1 MKSRFHG
8 AATLSVLAVSALALS
23 ACTSTD
29 EGGEASGGDT
39 GANGGEISL
48 ITPGTLTVCS
58 DIPYRPFEFTE
69 GGETV
74 GFDIDL
80 VNNIAEDMGVGT
92 EFLRTS
98 FEGIQSG
105 VALDSNQCDLA
116 ASGMTINEERESV
129 MDFSEPY
136 LDDNLALLV
145 APGADIDSVADVQ
158 GKRVGVQQATTG
170 ETQAQENNAEV
181 VQYEDSALMIQG
193 LNTGDVEAV
202 IGNISVMG
210 PAITDNPDLR
220 LVEEIETGEQLGLAV
235 KTGNTALLEQ
245 VNESLTTMREDGTL
259 EELEGK
265 WLGTGEAA
273 GAQSPEPAAS

>member
-23 ACTSTD
+23 ACSDTGGG
-29 EGGEASGGDT
+29 EQAGGEAT
-39 GANGGEISL
+39 GGEISL
-48 ITPGTLTVCS
+48 INEGTLTVCS
-58 DIPYRPFEFTE
+58 DIPYRPFEYTE
-69 GGETV
+69 NGETV

-80 VNNIAEDMGVGT
+80 VNNIAEDMGVET
-92 EFLRTS
+92 EFIRTA

-105 VALDSNQCDLA
+105 VALDSDQCDLA
-116 ASGMTINEERESV
+116 ASGMTITEERESV

-145 APGADIDSVADVQ
+145 APDADIDSLADVE

-210 PAITDNPDLR
+210 PAITDNPELR

-245 VNESLTTMREDGTL
+245 VNESLATMEENGTL

-273 GAQSPEPAAS
+273 GSASPEPSAS

>member
-8 AATLSVLAVSALALS
+8 AAALSVLAASALALS
-23 ACTSTD
+23 ACSSTGGG
-29 EGGEASGGDT
+29 EEAGGEAT
-39 GANGGEISL
+39 GGEISL
-48 ITPGTLTVCS
+48 INPGTLTVCS
-58 DIPYRPFEFTE
+58 DIPYRPFEYTE
-69 GGETV
+69 NGETV

-80 VNNIAEDMGVGT
+80 VNNIAEDMGVET
-92 EFLRTS
+92 EFIRTA

-105 VALDSNQCDLA
+105 VALDSDQCDLA

-145 APGADIDSVADVQ
+145 APDADIDSVADVA

-245 VNESLTTMREDGTL
+245 VNESLATMREDGTL

-273 GAQSPEPAAS
+273 GSASPEPSAS

>member
-23 ACTSTD
+23 ACSSTGGG
-29 EGGEASGGDT
+29 EEAGGEAT
-39 GANGGEISL
+39 GGEISL
-48 ITPGTLTVCS
+48 INQGTLTVCS
-58 DIPYRPFEFTE
+58 DIPYRPFEYTE
-69 GGETV
+69 DGETV

-80 VNNIAEDMGVGT
+80 VNNIAEDMGVET
-92 EFLRTS
+92 EFIRTA

-105 VALDSNQCDLA
+105 VALDSDQCDLA
-116 ASGMTINEERESV
+116 ASGMTITEERESV

-145 APGADIDSVADVQ
+145 APDADIDSLADVE

-210 PAITDNPDLR
+210 PAITDNPELR

-245 VNESLTTMREDGTL
+245 VNESLATMEENGTL

-273 GAQSPEPAAS
+273 GSASPEPSAS